1 MLDIASRPAADPF
14 DSHPSEQKH
23 MGADGPHV
31 FLERVMGILLQKMRL
46 ELALRAAFSRL
57 LTKVGGSTSDS
68 STGRTA
74 IPFDSHPSEQK
85 HMGADGPHVFLER
98 VMGI

>member
-1 MLDIASRPAADPF
+1 
-14 DSHPSEQKH
+14 

-98 VMGI
+98 VMGIEPTLSAWEADALPLSYTRVQM